1 MPSAPS
7 TTDRPAPDRF
17 PPRLVVVAAVVEQGR
32 CVLVTE
38 RPAGTHLA
46 GHWEFPGGKVEAGE
60 SHRQCLEREMRE
72 ELDVGVQ
79 VGEEL
84 LATTF
89 RYPDRTVDLHF
100 YRCEIN
106 GTPTPL
112 LGQGLRWMPRTE
124 LDTLPFPAADRELI
138 QRLARE

>member
-1 MPSAPS
+1 M
-7 TTDRPAPDRF
+7 
-17 PPRLVVVAAVVEQGR
+17 VVAAVVEHAR
-32 CVLVTE
+32 RVLVTE

-46 GHWEFPGGKVEAGE
+46 GHWEFPGGKAEAGE
-60 SHRQCLEREMRE
+60 SHQQCLEREMRE
-72 ELDVGVQ
+72 ELDVRVQ

-100 YRCEIN
+100 YRCAIS

-112 LGQGLRWMPRTE
+112 LGQRMRWIPKTE
-124 LDTLPFPAADRELI
+124 LATLRFPAADRELI
-138 QRLARE
+138 QRLARD